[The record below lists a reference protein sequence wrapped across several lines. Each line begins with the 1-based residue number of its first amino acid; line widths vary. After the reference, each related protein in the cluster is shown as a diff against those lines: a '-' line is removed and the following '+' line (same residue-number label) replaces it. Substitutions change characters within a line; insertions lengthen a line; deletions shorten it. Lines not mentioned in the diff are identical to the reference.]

1 MQLPVLAEISPL
13 TLGVLLAVLAAVGLW
28 GGVVYRRTE
37 YTLAQAPLYL
47 VNLLLTRVLWRA
59 TVHGRLPLAA
69 SEGAVIVSNHIS
81 GVDPLF
87 IALATNRPVH
97 WMVAKE
103 YYNHWAARWAFRILQ
118 AIPVSR
124 GGVDTAATKLAIRY
138 AAEGE
143 LVGVFPEG
151 KINMTDALLL
161 PGRPGAA
168 LIALKARVP
177 VIPCYVE
184 GSPYD
189 GTAFGSFLM
198 TAKTTVRIG
207 ERIDLSP
214 YYDKLHDRDVQEELT
229 RRFLLEIARL
239 AGVEAYEPKI
249 AGRHWKTQET

>member
-1 MQLPVLAEISPL
+1 
-13 TLGVLLAVLAAVGLW
+13 
-28 GGVVYRRTE
+28 
-37 YTLAQAPLYL
+37 LYL

-59 TVHGRLPLAA
+59 TVHGRLPIA
-69 SEGAVIVSNHIS
+69 SGQGAVIVSNHIS

-103 YYNHWAARWAFRILQ
+103 YHNHWAAGWAFRILQ

-124 GGVDTAATKLAIRY
+124 GGIDTAATKLAIRY
-138 AAEGE
+138 AAGGE
-143 LVGVFPEG
+143 LVGLFPEG
-151 KINMTDALLL
+151 RVNMTDALLL

-177 VIPCYVE
+177 VVPCYVA

-189 GTAFGSFLM
+189 GTPFGSFLM

-207 ERIDLSP
+207 EAIDLSP
-214 YYDKLHDRDVQEELT
+214 YYDQANERGVQEELT
-229 RRFLLEIARL
+229 RRFLIEIARL
-239 AGVEAYEPKI
+239 AGVEDYEPKI
-249 AGRHWKTQET
+249 AGRHWKTPQV